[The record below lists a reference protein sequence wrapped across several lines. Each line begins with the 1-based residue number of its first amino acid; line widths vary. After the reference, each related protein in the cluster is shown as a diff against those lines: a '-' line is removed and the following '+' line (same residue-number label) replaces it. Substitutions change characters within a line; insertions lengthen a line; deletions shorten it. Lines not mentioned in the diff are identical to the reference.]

1 MNGSLGRMRKT
12 LGALYWTIAGPLFL
26 TANVIVGLAWN
37 RPPYSWAT
45 ANISDL
51 GNVTCGIWDTSRPRL
66 VCSPWHTS
74 MNVVILLTAALL
86 AAGAVLAWRGWLARS
101 LLLLTSL
108 GYALAGFFPADVN
121 ENAHVLGA
129 LLIMGFGN
137 AGLIAAAGRFSGW
150 LRGFTV
156 AMGLIAIAG
165 TVLFFSQQG
174 LGIGV
179 GGMERVAVFPLLIWT
194 TVVGIH
200 WLRGRATAALA

>member
-1 MNGSLGRMRKT
+1 MQKT

-26 TANVIVGLAWN
+26 AGNVIVGLAWDH
-37 RPPYSWAT
+37 PPYSWAT

-51 GNVTCGIWDTSRPRL
+51 GNVTCGIWDTSRRRL

-86 AAGAVLAWRGWLARS
+86 AAVSG
-101 LLLLTSL
+101 
-108 GYALAGFFPADVN
+108 LAGPARPIAAPAHFPRVRLSRLLPGRRQRERPCSGRTAHHGVRQCRADRGGRAAFGMAAGIHRRDGTDRDRRN
-121 ENAHVLGA
+121 GA
-129 LLIMGFGN
+129 LL
-137 AGLIAAAGRFSGW
+137 
-150 LRGFTV
+150 
-156 AMGLIAIAG
+156 
-165 TVLFFSQQG
+165 QQG

-200 WLRGRATAALA
+200 WLRGRAIVALA